1 MARYDLEMDLSGLE
15 APMHLLRAR
24 KAMEAMSAG
33 QTLHVVTTVLD
44 CVPEF
49 ETLSRHTGGSLL
61 GKQMVRDRLHF
72 VLRKN

>member
-1 MARYDLEMDLSGLE
+1 MARYDLEMDLSGLQ

-33 QTLHVVTTVLD
+33 QTLHVITTELESA
-44 CVPEF
+44 PEF
-49 ETLSRHTGGSLL
+49 QTLARHTGGALI
-61 GKQMVRDRLHF
+61 GRQVIRDRLHF